1 MLCRTE
7 PSGSSDDLGTVF
19 RLGTNCSL
27 FVNLSCESKVRM
39 SLTAKLG
46 GHRLRPQVCLF
57 DPQLRPLHS
66 RP

>member
-7 PSGSSDDLGTVF
+7 PSVLFGEPGTAF
-19 RLGTNCSL
+19 RPGTDYSL
-27 FVNLSCESKVRM
+27 FVNLRCESKVSM

-46 GHRLRPQVCLF
+46 GHQLRPHVSLLH
-57 DPQLRPLHS
+57 PQLRPLHS